1 VTTEPSEQHEPSMEE
16 ILSSIR
22 RIIADEEADDGN
34 PEDDLG
40 AAEARAEALNDDA
53 DAMAEAADDGDDVL
67 ELTKMVRD
75 SGEVVDL
82 RSEAAPDHEPVVAA
96 EEPVEAPLA
105 AEEAAPEPVEEA
117 IELAPAAEIQAPAE
131 VEALVETAP
140 PEPEQEPEQEI
151 ELAPVVE
158 AAPAPVIQAMPREG
172 DQIQVET
179 NQAAAELVSVTVA
192 TAATGAFAK
201 LTQAVQRT
209 PPEQAIADE
218 TGRSVE
224 QFVEDMVRPILKE
237 WLDAHLPAMVERL
250 VEKEIKKIARRADLM

>member
-1 VTTEPSEQHEPSMEE
+1 MEE

-82 RSEAAPDHEPVVAA
+82 RSEAVPDHEPVVAA
-96 EEPVEAPLA
+96 EDPVEAPLA
-105 AEEAAPEPVEEA
+105 AEEAAPEPVEEV

-131 VEALVETAP
+131 AAP

-158 AAPAPVIQAMPREG
+158 AVPAPVIQAMPREE

-224 QFVEDMVRPILKE
+224 QFVEDMVRPILKD

-250 VEKEIKKIARRADLM
+250 VEKEIQKIARRADLM